1 MGSGTT
7 RVVLLSAGL
16 PCGARGKVGPS
27 NSLRALCALRSNNSG
42 QLEAEA
48 RFACPPC
55 RCAPRHPRGARAHA
69 GFALF
74 APLCACASTGDG
86 ASTGCTMRCLASP
99 TDLLRMH
106 SHKCKCGTA
115 QAMINGRTLRL
126 ALSGCRVPPGP
137 LPVTEWVSVCP
148 RCDRGLLQSTAG
160 TPLPFLA
167 SDGVMRTA
175 LDYLEPG
182 RPLPTPFGFARF
194 AASSSA
200 LLSAFALFEEDDPT
214 TVSVEDLGRKFADSP
229 TPDVALSFSE
239 AVCDWGRGRRVWANL
254 LRHNGREELA
264 TTLVAWFKE
273 ALDSNDVERAI
284 KQGIAIKGL
293 SVESRAKL
301 SQASRP
307 KLSH

>member
-1 MGSGTT
+1 
-7 RVVLLSAGL
+7 
-16 PCGARGKVGPS
+16 
-27 NSLRALCALRSNNSG
+27 
-42 QLEAEA
+42 
-48 RFACPPC
+48 
-55 RCAPRHPRGARAHA
+55 
-69 GFALF
+69 
-74 APLCACASTGDG
+74 
-86 ASTGCTMRCLASP
+86 
-99 TDLLRMH
+99 
-106 SHKCKCGTA
+106 
-115 QAMINGRTLRL
+115 MINGRTLRL

-293 SVESRAKL
+293 SVSFASKHLRMLVPERFPVLDQVL
-301 SQASRP
+301 SEGLGFALNLKGYALFQLMLVKFRDEIAATKSIAQLEGAIFLLVRQHVR
-307 KLSH
+307 SSANI